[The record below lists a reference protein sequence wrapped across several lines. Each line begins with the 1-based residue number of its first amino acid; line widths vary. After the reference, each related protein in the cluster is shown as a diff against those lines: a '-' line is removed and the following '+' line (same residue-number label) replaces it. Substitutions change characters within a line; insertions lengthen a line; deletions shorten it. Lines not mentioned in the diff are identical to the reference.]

1 MAGLGDREESAP
13 MEWKPSQQ
21 MGSLY
26 GARQIAQIAPYFPF
40 SSNGLLD
47 KGAQVQNVVTTVSS
61 LGDRLPQRQLGIL
74 GSEACSEVR
83 TPVSRVHRWTPTG
96 KLWFEEGKLSA
107 KKNVA

>member
-1 MAGLGDREESAP
+1 MIFLLPDPELAEDHPVLFRRSCKPRNAAWEPGGHLVAGLGDPEESAP

-26 GARQIAQIAPYFPF
+26 GALGRLLKLPPYFPF

-61 LGDRLPQRQLGIL
+61 LGDRLPQ
-74 GSEACSEVR
+74 
-83 TPVSRVHRWTPTG
+83 
-96 KLWFEEGKLSA
+96 
-107 KKNVA
+107 